1 MLNTAANFI
10 DITNAIFSEMK
21 EMNDPLRKKDIKLF
35 LSYYHNQLFES
46 HLRSLKCKLFNLLTP
61 THALPPLGYL
71 GLLTPTIKATAAL
84 DALLLETKI
93 AICSFKAKLAV
104 AGLVVLV

>member
-1 MLNTAANFI
+1 
-10 DITNAIFSEMK
+10 MK
-21 EMNDPLRKKDIKLF
+21 EMNDPLRKKYIKLF

-61 THALPPLGYL
+61 ILALPPLGYL
-71 GLLTPTIKATAAL
+71 GLLTPIMKVTAAPV
-84 DALLLETKI
+84 ALLLVAQTE
-93 AICSFKAKLAV
+93 AFGLKAKLVV